1 MKKKEK
7 KKFHDLPLTEPSLLV
22 LAHQVA
28 LLLVPMAQI
37 GGPENRI
44 CKLKRISIW
53 THHETKGGQVEEDM
67 GKGRKRT
74 NETNKHSYVIQA
86 KTKRQG
92 ATPLCRT
99 LKSEIK
105 KW

>member
-1 MKKKEK
+1 MKKEEK
-7 KKFHDLPLTEPSLLV
+7 KKIHNLPLTKPSQLVLVHQVVSLLI
-22 LAHQVA
+22 L
-28 LLLVPMAQI
+28 MAWI
-37 GGPENRI
+37 RGPENRI

-53 THHETKGGQVEEDM
+53 TYHETKGGRVEEDV